1 MTEPTGK
8 VFTPEQKEEL
18 KKIATFYGLEERR
31 IKLAEVC
38 AEFAAEE
45 HRGIR
50 KGVFFKEEYGGDN
63 HFYEKLASLFVVL
76 HEIKFLLSDNEEE
89 LLKFL
94 QIKADLEIKRQ
105 TRVMEEERESHKR
118 AFETTTPNQG

>member
-45 HRGIR
+45 HHWIR
-50 KGVFFKEEYGGDN
+50 NDG
-63 HFYEKLASLFVVL
+63 FYERLAALFVVL
-76 HEIKFLLSDNEEE
+76 HEIKFLLFDDERD
-89 LLKFL
+89 LIKFL
-94 QIKADLEIKRQ
+94 QIKTDREIKRQ
-105 TRVMEEERESHKR
+105 LKVVEELQEKAER
-118 AFETTTPNQG
+118 AFEIENPKTPTQG

>member
-18 KKIATFYGLEERR
+18 KKIATYYGLEERR

-45 HRGIR
+45 HHWIR
-50 KGVFFKEEYGGDN
+50 NGDFLLGEHGGDN
-63 HFYEKLASLFVVL
+63 GFYERLAALFVVL
-76 HEIKFLLSDNEEE
+76 HEIKFLLFDDERD
-89 LLKFL
+89 LIKFL
-94 QIKADLEIKRQ
+94 QIKTDREIKRQ
-105 TRVMEEERESHKR
+105 LKVVEELQEKAER
-118 AFETTTPNQG
+118 AFEIENPKAP